1 MMEMAKTLYEGQC
14 VDGDQALCEAAL
26 SAPCFLKLVNLGV
39 PFPRNRW
46 GEYVGYKTD
55 HDPRRRA
62 TSTGPYTSKLMTECL
77 ERSVEEKGIPI
88 FDKMQVIRILSDQKQ
103 VYGLLCLDLSFEGGE
118 EETPFV
124 LFECSHVIYAVG
136 GPAGMYHDSVYPHGH
151 YGASG
156 LAFEA
161 GVKGKNLTEWQFGL
175 SSLKPRW
182 NVSGTYMQVLP
193 RFIST
198 DEEGKDEKEFLA
210 DYLKDPYEMLS
221 LVFLKGYQWPFDVR
235 KLKGGSSLIDVCVY
249 LEQNRG
255 RRIFLDYRKN
265 PLKKD
270 IAFDRLIPEAFS
282 YLSQAGACFGTPID
296 RLRHMNPMAVE
307 FYKSRGV
314 DLEKEPLEIAL
325 CAQHNNGGLSTDAW
339 WQTNLK
345 GFFAAG
351 EVSGTHGV
359 YRPGGSALNAGQVGS
374 LRAAQ
379 YIAAR
384 GKETIC
390 SHETFEVLAKEAI
403 EEVGE
408 LVKKAVERGF
418 KNWGED
424 CEKNRGKNCV
434 EGRPIHARDL
444 WKEASKRMSRCGGP
458 IRSRALLKEALE
470 ENEKDRVRLETTV
483 FVKNPGE
490 LWILFRLRDVLIS
503 QKVYLQAML
512 DYMDQGGKS
521 RGSALYTEKPESEI
535 TFDMFREFT
544 CEREE
549 MGETPIQ
556 EIVLEGEKAVAFW
569 RQPRPIP
576 QDDDFFENV
585 WRGYRENGN
594 VF

>member
-390 SHETFEVLAKEAI
+390 SHEIFEVLAKEAI
-403 EEVGE
+403 EEAGE

-470 ENEKDRVRLETTV
+470 ENETDRVRLETTV

>member
-403 EEVGE
+403 EEAGE

>member
-1 MMEMAKTLYEGQC
+1 MC
-14 VDGDQALCEAAL
+14 
-26 SAPCFLKLVNLGV
+26 
-39 PFPRNRW
+39 
-46 GEYVGYKTD
+46 
-55 HDPRRRA
+55 
-62 TSTGPYTSKLMTECL
+62 
-77 ERSVEEKGIPI
+77 
-88 FDKMQVIRILSDQKQ
+88 
-103 VYGLLCLDLSFEGGE
+103 
-118 EETPFV
+118 
-124 LFECSHVIYAVG
+124 
-136 GPAGMYHDSVYPHGH
+136 
-151 YGASG
+151 
-156 LAFEA
+156 
-161 GVKGKNLTEWQFGL
+161 L
-175 SSLKPRW
+175 SSLKDRW
-182 NVSGTYMQVLP
+182 TVSGTYMQVLP

-390 SHETFEVLAKEAI
+390 SHEIFEVLAKEAI
-403 EEVGE
+403 EEAGE

>member
-390 SHETFEVLAKEAI
+390 SHEIFEVLAKEAI
-403 EEVGE
+403 EEAGE

>member
-403 EEVGE
+403 EEAGE

-470 ENEKDRVRLETTV
+470 ENETDRVRLETTV

-549 MGETPIQ
+549 MGKTPIQ

-569 RQPRPIP
+569 RQPCPIP

>member
-1 MMEMAKTLYEGQC
+1 MREMAKTLYEGQC

-77 ERSVEEKGIPI
+77 ERSVEEKEIPI
-88 FDKMQVIRILSDQKQ
+88 FDKMQVIRILSDRKQ
-103 VYGLLCLDLSFEGGE
+103 VYGLLCLDLSFQEGEGK
-118 EETPFV
+118 TPFV

-136 GPAGMYHDSVYPHGH
+136 GPAGMYYNSVYPHGH

-175 SSLKPRW
+175 SSIKPRW

-198 DEEGKDEKEFLA
+198 DEEGNDEREFLA
-210 DYLKDPYEMLS
+210 DYLKDSYEMLS
-221 LVFLKGYQWPFDVR
+221 LVFLKGYQWPFDIR
-235 KLKGGSSLIDVCVY
+235 KLEGGSSLIDICVY

-265 PLKKD
+265 PLEEK
-270 IAFDRLIPEAFS
+270 IAFERLIPEAFS

-296 RLRHMNPMAVE
+296 RLRHMNPLAVE
-307 FYKSRGV
+307 FYRSRGV

-325 CAQHNNGGLSTDAW
+325 CAQHNNGGLSVDAW

-379 YIAAR
+379 YIASR

-390 SHETFEVLAKEAI
+390 SHETFEALAKEAV
-403 EEVGE
+403 EGAGK
-408 LVKKAVERGF
+408 LAKKAVERGL
-418 KNWGED
+418 KNMAED
-424 CEKNRGKNCV
+424 CEMNREETCV
-434 EGRPIHARDL
+434 EGSLIHARDL

-458 IRSRALLKEALE
+458 IRSRALLKSALT
-470 ENEKDRVRLETTV
+470 ENEKDQERLKSEA

-521 RGSALYTEKPESEI
+521 RGSALYTEKPECEF
-535 TFDMFREFT
+535 TFDMFRKFS
-544 CEREE
+544 CERGE
-549 MGETPIQ
+549 MKETPIQ
-556 EIVLEGEKAVAFW
+556 EMILEGKKAVSFW

-576 QDDDFFENV
+576 EDDDFFENV

-594 VF
+594 IF